1 MVSAA
6 RKTNR
11 VLLVEDDRETR
22 QLVSRALA
30 DVDYQVTSV
39 DRAAAATA
47 AIRDGDFS
55 AVILD
60 VRLPDSD
67 GITLCRE
74 WRERGLRVP
83 ILMLTARTDVASR
96 VEGLTAGADD
106 YLGKPFALAELRARL
121 NAILRRGAGASR
133 RLTLRAGDL
142 SLDFASRSVRRGD
155 AEIPLTRRE
164 LDVLERLVRGGGHAV
179 SRDDL
184 LDEIWGEATP
194 ESASSLE
201 VIVGRLRRK
210 LDATGSEKLIRTLR
224 GFGYAFAARLEEEN
238 P

>member
-1 MVSAA
+1 MSSNG
-6 RKTNR
+6 RPPR

-22 QLVSRALA
+22 QLVGRALA
-30 DVDYQVTSV
+30 EADYQVTSV
-39 DRAAAATA
+39 GGAGAARSALAESV
-47 AIRDGDFS
+47 FS

-74 WRERGLRVP
+74 WREHGVRIP

-121 NAILRRGAGASR
+121 AAILRRGSDETRG
-133 RLTLRAGDL
+133 TVVRAGDL
-142 SLDFASRSVRRGD
+142 AMDFATRRVWRGTT
-155 AEIPLTRRE
+155 EIPLTRRE
-164 LDVLERLVRGGGHAV
+164 LDVLERLVRGAGRAI
-179 SRDDL
+179 SRETL
-184 LDEIWGEATP
+184 LEEIWGEATP
-194 ESASSLE
+194 EASASLE

-210 LDATGSEKLIRTLR
+210 LDAPDGERRIRTLR
-224 GFGYAFAARLEEEN
+224 GYGYSFVAERGEER